1 VSLSIALSASQPIV
15 GHCFHPYN
23 DVPGLTSRE
32 KEIVGCTIVTDKQL
46 IQQYF
51 KNIADHKGGVN
62 RARGL

>member
-1 VSLSIALSASQPIV
+1 MSLSIALSASQPIV
-15 GHCFHPYN
+15 GHCFHPRDN
-23 DVPGLTSRE
+23 ALGLTSRE
-32 KEIVGCTIVTDKQL
+32 NEIIGCTMVTDKQL